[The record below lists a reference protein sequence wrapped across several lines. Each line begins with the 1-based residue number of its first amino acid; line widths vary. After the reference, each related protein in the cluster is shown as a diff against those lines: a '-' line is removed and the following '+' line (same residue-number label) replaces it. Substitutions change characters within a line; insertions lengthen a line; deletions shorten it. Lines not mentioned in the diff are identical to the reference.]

1 MTYKTESSE
10 PRTFGD
16 LRNSRW
22 AEPPYRGRTVREEI
36 RANLLVRLECGTPL
50 FSGIVGYEDTIL
62 PQIVNALRIDP
73 AWLPPTH
80 DSPRTTTTCTSATA
94 YRRSSGS

>member
-36 RANLLVRLECGTPL
+36 RADALAVISQPDRERFYGLFEQFIQRSGMRLVQARKAASKLT
-50 FSGIVGYEDTIL
+50 
-62 PQIVNALRIDP
+62 
-73 AWLPPTH
+73 
-80 DSPRTTTTCTSATA
+80 
-94 YRRSSGS
+94 RR